1 VAEAD
6 AGSAGRGPIPSGRL
20 RRTAPLA
27 GLAARTAGEAVIQ
40 ALRKRTGADG
50 SAHDFHARTAE
61 RYTELL
67 GHSKG
72 VLMKV
77 GQMLSF
83 VSLGTAIPPEYRAVY
98 ASALSRLQADA
109 PPMAPELAEATFE
122 AELGRRPD
130 EVFAEFSP
138 EPLAAASIGQVHQ
151 ARLHDGRTVAVKIQY
166 PGVEKAIRADLDNA
180 ELLATFFALLRSMFP
195 HLTRLDVRAVAA
207 EVASKI
213 TEEVDYLNEAANQ
226 SQFADAYRGHPFI
239 HIPDVLPE
247 LSTRRVLTQELA
259 EGMLWHEAV
268 QADQGSR
275 DAWGEVIYRFAVGS
289 LRRFG
294 LFNADPHP
302 GNYIFHPD
310 GSVSFVDFGCV
321 VRFDSAQVAALA
333 DIVTAMCHNDP
344 RRLRRALVGAGAID
358 AVTGPAP
365 DELFEWWSGT
375 FEMLLGPQPF
385 TMTPEL
391 AAEGIRREFSPVG
404 PSASVV
410 RSFSEPPGWVFL
422 SRIDS
427 GLMSVLGQLRATGY
441 WRAIQAEY
449 DEQADPITR
458 LGIEERR
465 FWQERAAR

>member
-1 VAEAD
+1 MAEAD
-6 AGSAGRGPIPSGRL
+6 PGSASTPPVQSGRL
-20 RRTAPLA
+20 RRATPVA
-27 GLAARTAGEAVIQ
+27 GLAARTAGEAVIR

-83 VSLGTAIPPEYRAVY
+83 VSLGTTIPPEYQAVY
-98 ASALSRLQADA
+98 RSALSRLQADA
-109 PPMAPELAEATFE
+109 PPMAPELAEAAFE
-122 AELGRRPD
+122 AELGRRPG

-138 EPLAAASIGQVHQ
+138 QPIAAASIGQVHR
-151 ARLHDGRTVAVKIQY
+151 ARLPDGRTVAVKIQY
-166 PGVEKAIRADLDNA
+166 PGVEKAIRADLDNS
-180 ELLATFFALLRSMFP
+180 ELLVTFFALLRSMFP
-195 HLTRLDVRAVAA
+195 QLTRLDVRAVAA
-207 EVASKI
+207 EVAAKI
-213 TEEVDYLNEAANQ
+213 SEEVDYLNEAANQ
-226 SQFADAYRGHPFI
+226 SQFADVYRGHPFI
-239 HIPDVLPE
+239 HVPDVLPE
-247 LSTRRVLTQELA
+247 LSSRRVLTQELA
-259 EGMLWHEAV
+259 EGMRWHEAV
-268 QADQGSR
+268 LADQDRR
-275 DAWGEVIYRFAVGS
+275 DAWGEVIYRFAIGS

-302 GNYIFHPD
+302 GNYIFRPD

-321 VRFDSAQVAALA
+321 VRCDSTQVATLA
-333 DIVTAMCHNDP
+333 DIVTAMCHEDAP
-344 RRLRRALVGAGAID
+344 RVRRALVGAGAID

-365 DELFEWWSGT
+365 EELFEWWSGT
-375 FEMLLGPQPF
+375 LEMLLGPQPF
-385 TMTPEL
+385 MMTPEVV
-391 AAEGIRREFSPVG
+391 AAGIRREFSPVG
-404 PSASVV
+404 PSANVV

-422 SRIDS
+422 SRIES
-427 GLMSVLGQLRATGY
+427 GMMSVLGELRATGY

-465 FWQERAAR
+465 FWQEKAAR

>member
-1 VAEAD
+1 M
-6 AGSAGRGPIPSGRL
+6 
-20 RRTAPLA
+20 A

-83 VSLGTAIPPEYRAVY
+83 VSLGTAIPPEYRALY

-109 PPMAPELAEATFE
+109 PPMAPELAAATLE

-138 EPLAAASIGQVHQ
+138 ESLAAASIGQVHQ
-151 ARLHDGRTVAVKIQY
+151 ARLHDGRKVAVKIQY

-180 ELLATFFALLRSMFP
+180 ELLATFF
-195 HLTRLDVRAVAA
+195 
-207 EVASKI
+207 
-213 TEEVDYLNEAANQ
+213 EVDYLNEAANQ

-247 LSTRRVLTQELA
+247 LSSRRVLTQELA

-333 DIVTAMCHNDP
+333 DIVTAMCRNDA

>member
-6 AGSAGRGPIPSGRL
+6 PGSAATRPIQSGRL
-20 RRTAPLA
+20 RRAAPLA
-27 GLAARTAGEAVIQ
+27 GLAARTAGEAVIE
-40 ALRKRTGADG
+40 ALRKRTGADR
-50 SAHDFHARTAE
+50 SAYDFHARTAE

-83 VSLGTAIPPEYRAVY
+83 VSLGAAIPPEYRAVY
-98 ASALSRLQADA
+98 RSALSRLQADA

-122 AELGRRPD
+122 AELGRRPG
-130 EVFAEFSP
+130 EVFAEFSLR
-138 EPLAAASIGQVHQ
+138 PLAAASIGQVHQ

-166 PGVEKAIRADLDNA
+166 PGVEQAIRADLDNS

-195 HLTRLDVRAVAA
+195 HLARIDVRAVAA
-207 EVASKI
+207 EVAEKI

-239 HIPDVLPE
+239 HVPDVLPE
-247 LSTRRVLTQELA
+247 LSSRRVLTQELA
-259 EGMLWHEAV
+259 EGMRWHDAV
-268 QADQGSR
+268 LADQGRR
-275 DAWGEVIYRFAVGS
+275 DVWGEVIYRFAIGS

-310 GSVSFVDFGCV
+310 GSVSFLDFGCV
-321 VRFDSAQVAALA
+321 VRCDSAQVATLV
-333 DIVTAMCHNDP
+333 DIVTAMCHKDAP
-344 RRLRRALVGAGAID
+344 RLRRALVGAGAID
-358 AVTGPAP
+358 ALTGPAP
-365 DELFEWWSGT
+365 EELFDWWSGT

-385 TMTPEL
+385 TMTPQL
-391 AAEGIRREFSPVG
+391 VAEGIRREFSPVG

-427 GLMSVLGQLRATGY
+427 GMMSVLAELRATGY

-465 FWQERAAR
+465 FWRQKGAQ

>member
-1 VAEAD
+1 MSGPVAEAD
-6 AGSAGRGPIPSGRL
+6 AGSAGAGPIQSGRF

-40 ALRKRTGADG
+40 ALRKRAGAEG
-50 SAHDFHARTAE
+50 SAHDSHARTAE

-83 VSLGTAIPPEYRAVY
+83 VSLGTAIPTEYRAVY

-109 PPMAPELAEATFE
+109 PELAAATFE

-130 EVFAEFSP
+130 EVFAEFSA
-138 EPLAAASIGQVHQ
+138 ESLAAASIGQVHQ
-151 ARLHDGRTVAVKIQY
+151 ARLHDGRKVAVKIQY
-166 PGVEKAIRADLDNA
+166 PGVEQAIRADLDNA

-195 HLTRLDVRAVAA
+195 HLTRIDVRTVAE
-207 EVASKI
+207 EVAKKI
-213 TEEVDYLNEAANQ
+213 AEEVDYLNEAANQ

-239 HIPDVLPE
+239 HVPDVIPE
-247 LSTRRVLTQELA
+247 LSSRRVLTQELA
-259 EGMLWHEAV
+259 EGMLWHDAV
-268 QADQGSR
+268 RADRDSR
-275 DAWGEVIYRFAVGS
+275 DAWGEVIYRFAIGS

-302 GNYIFHPD
+302 GNYIFRPD

-333 DIVTAMCHNDP
+333 DIVTAMCHHGAP
-344 RRLRRALVGAGAID
+344 RLRRAMVGAGAID
-358 AVTGPAP
+358 AVTGPTP
-365 DELFEWWSGT
+365 EELFEWWSGT

-427 GLMSVLGQLRATGY
+427 GMMSVLGELRATGY

-458 LGIEERR
+458 LGTEERR
-465 FWQERAAR
+465 FWQEKAAR